1 MKIKVI
7 SLQRLKNVNE
17 QTEYY
22 NFIWHFS
29 FPLVTGKM
37 QKWNKIK
44 YNIRNLVWI
53 KNKSWYVTYIIFGPP
68 TLKFYMK
75 A

>member
-37 QKWNKIK
+37 QKWNKI
-44 YNIRNLVWI
+44 
-53 KNKSWYVTYIIFGPP
+53 IIFGPP
-68 TLKFYMK
+68 TLKLYMK